1 MAGRLARLV
10 SFTAENMRDMS
21 LRGGFLLLQ
30 TEVYLNIM
38 IITISP
44 AVPHALSPRSHV
56 LRGENCLNV
65 KPFVISQLPIPISY
79 LILILH
85 SGG

>member
-1 MAGRLARLV
+1 MADRPARII

-56 LRGENCLNV
+56 LRGEELTD
-65 KPFVISQLPIPISY
+65 FLTPIPISY

-85 SGG
+85 SAG